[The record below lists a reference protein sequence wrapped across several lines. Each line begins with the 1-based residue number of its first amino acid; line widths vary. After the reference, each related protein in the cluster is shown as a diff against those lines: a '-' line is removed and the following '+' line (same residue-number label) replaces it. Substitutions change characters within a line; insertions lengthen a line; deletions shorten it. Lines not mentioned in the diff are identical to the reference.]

1 MTNTIVK
8 LKNVWRVY
16 DLGKVQVEAVRGVT
30 MDIKK
35 GDFVAIMG
43 PSGSGKTTLL
53 NMIGCLDVPSKGNI
67 FLKNHNIGGMSESSL
82 AMIRGKIIGFIFQT
96 YNLMP
101 TINAL
106 DNVELP
112 MIFQDME
119 KEERMKRAKRLLTD
133 VGLEKRMSH
142 KPTELSGGQQ
152 QRVAIARALAN
163 NPEILIADEPTGNL
177 DSKSGKEVMDLL
189 SELNKK
195 METTIILVTHDPNIA
210 KFAKNINI
218 IRDGKI
224 SKIIKPSELKKE
236 IIEEIGGN
244 NHEK

>member
-16 DLGKVQVEAVRGVT
+16 DLGKVRVEAVRGVN

-67 FLKNHNIGGMSESSL
+67 YLKNHNIGMMNESNL

-163 NPEILIADEPTGNL
+163 KPEILIADEPTGNL
-177 DSKSGKEVMDLL
+177 DSKSGKEVMNLL

-210 KFAKNINI
+210 KYAKTINI

-224 SKIIKPSELKKE
+224 NKIIKPSELKKE

-244 NHEK
+244 DHEK